1 MSATTS
7 SGASNPHTIE
17 VVARRELFRGRV
29 DSPTLFG
36 AENGFSVILN
46 SVGRP
51 TEGFYD
57 TALTKRTIFE
67 VVEIVPRSAR
77 VAKVG
82 RPSVKTMLA
91 DPVRRERDVVV
102 VFSIHMQVDGDGL
115 A

>member
-1 MSATTS
+1 MKWSKAVASSRPARMKTTTYSMSATTS

-57 TALTKRTIFE
+57 TALNE
-67 VVEIVPRSAR
+67 
-77 VAKVG
+77 
-82 RPSVKTMLA
+82 A
-91 DPVRRERDVVV
+91 DD
-102 VFSIHMQVDGDGL
+102 I
-115 A
+115 